1 MSRSREPESAALN
14 EVWQNLL
21 ARWPESQLEP
31 SLSRIASLTTLLGDP
46 QSAYPVIHVTGTN
59 GKTSTA
65 RMIEIMLRSYGLR
78 TGLFTSPH
86 LIDPRE
92 RICLDGEPVAAERFL
107 HVWNDVAP
115 YVDLVDANSVA
126 DGGPQL
132 SFFEVM
138 TALAFATFADAPVD
152 VAIIEVGMGGSWDAT
167 NVAHG
172 QVAVITPISLDH
184 QNYLGNTVEQIAAEK
199 AGIIKPES
207 YVVIAAQDEAVSE
220 VLSDRVTEVGAIAF
234 REGTDFGLMDRQIAV
249 GGQMLS
255 LLGIGGRIDE
265 VFVPLFGEHQAHNA
279 AAALCAV
286 EAFMGA
292 GKPPV
297 DDDVIRAGLDQLTS
311 PGRLEIVR
319 RTPTVVLDAAHN
331 PAGALALAA
340 ALEDSFE
347 FATLIGVIGILE
359 DKDALNFLIP
369 LEPILSTVILTEP
382 TSPRAMSSEA
392 LAEIANEVFG
402 EDRVLIA
409 KNLPEAIDRA
419 VTLAEVDAVY
429 GGGGVLVTG
438 SIVLVGEA
446 KEMMQKGRKH
456 LQ

>member
-1 MSRSREPESAALN
+1 VSRSQETESAALN

-92 RICLDGEPVAAERFL
+92 RICLDGEPVDAERFL

-126 DGGPQL
+126 DGGPKL

-184 QNYLGNTVEQIAAEK
+184 QNYLGDTVEQIAAEK
-199 AGIIKPES
+199 AGIIKPDS

-220 VLSDRVTEVGAIAF
+220 VLSERITEVRAIAF

-331 PAGALALAA
+331 PAGAVALAA

-382 TSPRAMSSEA
+382 SSPRAMSSEA
-392 LAEIANEVFG
+392 LAEIAHEVFG
-402 EDRVLIA
+402 EDRVIIA
-409 KNLPEAIDRA
+409 KNLSEAIDQA

>member
-1 MSRSREPESAALN
+1 M
-14 EVWQNLL
+14 WQDLL

-31 SLSRIASLTTLLGDP
+31 SLARIASLTTLLGDP
-46 QSAYPVIHVTGTN
+46 QASAPVIHVTGTN

-65 RMIEIMLRSYGLR
+65 RMIEILLRSYGLR

-92 RICLDGEPVAAERFL
+92 RICLDGEPVDAERFL
-107 HVWNDVAP
+107 RVWADVSP
-115 YVDLVDANSVA
+115 YIDLVDANSQA
-126 DGGPQL
+126 DGGPRL

-152 VAIIEVGMGGSWDAT
+152 VAVIEVGMGGSWDAT

-172 QVAVITPISLDH
+172 QVAVITPIDLDH
-184 QNYLGNTVEQIAAEK
+184 QHYLGDTIAQIAAEK
-199 AGIIKPES
+199 AGIIKPDS
-207 YVVIAAQDEAVSE
+207 YAVLAGQDEDAAA
-220 VLSDRVTEVGAIAF
+220 VLSARVAEVGAIAF
-234 REGTDFGLMDRQIAV
+234 REGVDFGLMDRQIAV

-255 LLGIGGRIDE
+255 LQGIGGRIDE
-265 VFVPLFGEHQAHNA
+265 VFLPLFGEHQARNA
-279 AAALCAV
+279 AVALCAV

-292 GKPPV
+292 GRPPV
-297 DDDVIRAGLDQLTS
+297 DDDVIRAGFDQVTS

-319 RTPTVVLDAAHN
+319 RTPTVVVDAAHN
-331 PAGALALAA
+331 PAGARALAH

-347 FATLIGVIGILE
+347 FATLVGIIGVLA
-359 DKDALNFLIP
+359 DKDPLQFLIA
-369 LEPILSTVILTEP
+369 LEPILSTVIVTAP
-382 TSPRAMSSEA
+382 ASPRALSAEA
-392 LAEIANEVFG
+392 LQTIAVEVFG

-409 KNLPEAIDRA
+409 GSLAQAIDEA
-419 VTLAEVDAVY
+419 VTLAEADAVY

-446 KEMMQKGRKH
+446 KDLLQSGRRH
-456 LQ
+456 L

>member
-1 MSRSREPESAALN
+1 MSRSSEAESTALS
-14 EVWQNLL
+14 EVWRNLL
-21 ARWPESQLEP
+21 GRWPESQLEP

-46 QSAYPVIHVTGTN
+46 QTAYPVIHVTGTN

-92 RICLDGEPVAAERFL
+92 RICLDGEPVDAERFL

-115 YVDLVDANSVA
+115 YVDMVDSNSLA

-172 QVAVITPISLDH
+172 QVAVITPIALDH
-184 QNYLGNTVEQIAAEK
+184 QNYLGDTIEEIAAEK
-199 AGIIKPES
+199 AGIIKPDS
-207 YVVIAAQDEAVSE
+207 YVVLAGQDEAAAA
-220 VLSDRVTEVGAIAF
+220 VLSARIADVGAIAF
-234 REGTDFGLMDRQIAV
+234 REGIDFGVVDRQIAV

-255 LLGIGGRIDE
+255 LQGIGGQIDQ
-265 VFVPLFGEHQAHNA
+265 VFVPMFGEHQARNA
-279 AAALCAV
+279 AVALCAV

-297 DDDVIRAGLDQLTS
+297 DDDVIRAGLDQATS

-319 RTPTVVLDAAHN
+319 RTPTVVVDAAHN
-331 PAGALALAA
+331 PAGAVALAH
-340 ALEDSFE
+340 ALDDSFE
-347 FATLIGVIGILE
+347 FATLVGIIGVLE
-359 DKDALNFLIP
+359 DKDPMHFLIP
-369 LEPILSTVILTEP
+369 LEPILSTVIITQP
-382 TSPRAMSSEA
+382 TSPRALSAEA
-392 LAEIANEVFG
+392 LAAIANEVFG
-402 EDRVLIA
+402 EDRVQVA
-409 KNLPEAIDRA
+409 DNLSEALDRA
-419 VTLAEVDAVY
+419 VTLAEADAVY

-446 KEMMQKGRKH
+446 KQLMQKGRRH
-456 LQ
+456 PQ

>member
-1 MSRSREPESAALN
+1 VAPSPAEQNAALN
-14 EVWQNLL
+14 EVWRNLL

-46 QSAYPVIHVTGTN
+46 QTSYPVIHVTGTN

-65 RMIEIMLRSYGLR
+65 RMIEILLRSYGLR

-92 RICLDGEPVAAERFL
+92 RICLDGEPVDAERFL
-107 HVWNDVAP
+107 GVWNDVAP
-115 YVDLVDANSVA
+115 YVDLVDANSTA

-152 VAIIEVGMGGSWDAT
+152 VAVIEVGMGGSWDAT

-184 QNYLGNTVEQIAAEK
+184 QNYLGDTLAAIAEEK
-199 AGIIKPES
+199 SGIIKPES
-207 YVVIAAQDEAVSE
+207 YVVIAGQDEEAAAVISA
-220 VLSDRVTEVGAIAF
+220 RVAQVGAIAF
-234 REGTDFGLMDRQIAV
+234 REGIDFGLMDRQIAV

-255 LLGIGGRIDE
+255 LQGIGGRIDE
-265 VFVPLFGEHQAHNA
+265 VFLPLFGEHQARNA
-279 AAALCAV
+279 AVALCTV

-297 DDDVIRAGLDQLTS
+297 DDDVIRAGFDQVTS

-319 RTPTVVLDAAHN
+319 RTPTVLVDAAHN
-331 PAGALALAA
+331 PAGAVALAH

-347 FATLIGVIGILE
+347 FATLVGIVGVLA
-359 DKDALNFLIP
+359 DKDPLHFLIA
-369 LEPILSTVILTEP
+369 LEPILSTMIVTEP
-382 TSPRAMSSEA
+382 TSPRALSVDSLYA
-392 LAEIANEVFG
+392 IAIEVFG
-402 EDRVLIA
+402 EDRVISQKSLSA
-409 KNLPEAIDRA
+409 ALDQA
-419 VTLAEVDAVY
+419 VTLAEADAVY

-438 SIVLVGEA
+438 SVVLVGEA
-446 KEMMQKGRKH
+446 KQMMQTGRRH
-456 LQ
+456 Q